1 MKPSEYHAC
10 ATGDC
15 PHETQAECTAALLA
29 LADEQAAEIDRLQ
42 TALDDVQAARRRA
55 DDVVAD
61 QHIEI
66 ERLKATHSRLN
77 EADVMVWVLRDFGY
91 CTGLRG
97 VWIPH
102 HCFGDTEITV
112 TGLEWE
118 ITSKPYHK
126 AGFGFHALM
135 VAMAEC
141 RVQPFKWSDEAAQ
154 AEDSPE
160 DQDAIGARIDAL
172 VAGGEL
178 DGDELPE
185 VAYGKEGVMS
195 GYIEADG
202 TISSAPLTL
211 AQQREL
217 RQENER
223 LNENRKLQE
232 RIKRLRIDNVAYAD
246 GVLASVEA
254 ENKKLRDA
262 NRAMQAK
269 LDRVHESL
277 TTTRVNC
284 PECGT
289 VCVVPREGE
298 PLEAAKA
305 AEGSEG

>member
-185 VAYGKEGVMS
+185 VAYGKEGVMTRDIALWLQ
-195 GYIEADG
+195 GQVTAIGRLLAAVEETAKCHKTDAVKHLTEARFAC
-202 TISSAPLTL
+202 TCAESV
-211 AQQREL
+211 L
-217 RQENER
+217 R
-223 LNENRKLQE
+223 
-232 RIKRLRIDNVAYAD
+232 
-246 GVLASVEA
+246 
-254 ENKKLRDA
+254 
-262 NRAMQAK
+262 
-269 LDRVHESL
+269 
-277 TTTRVNC
+277 
-284 PECGT
+284 
-289 VCVVPREGE
+289 
-298 PLEAAKA
+298 EAAKA
-305 AEGSEG
+305 AERQGE